1 MQEVKRSK
9 ENMEKLF
16 DKEEILNN
24 IDLPDKLDKLIQD
37 SVNIGY
43 ARTQAHKR
51 FQRRLY
57 MKRAAAIIG
66 ILLVGGIAAIP
77 VRAYVLSVVQSR
89 MEQVPKEEVATI
101 LEAVDEAEVEA
112 DTYSRDYTDKE
123 REKLKDLNKAYQQG
137 TFPEGELRQET
148 TRNSSITDA
157 VYFAQDTSTFYLP
170 ERELTDEE
178 LLELI
183 DFQTKRDYALME
195 RYEATEGAER
205 KEEQRK
211 SKEKVLEEGGIT
223 EEEAIVMGKEWLQKL
238 YGVSYEGMEL
248 NHYLDDESFLSEKP
262 VYNVN
267 FSIRSQEYYYFWMDA
282 QSGELI
288 SAEASFADDLDKE
301 PISKADIEQRT
312 ARLCGKAEEAL
323 TQFLGKAPD
332 YEQTVMNYMSKD
344 GNVARHV
351 SIYYYFVRQDGSA
364 YGIGVDAESGEFR
377 SYCLKQNFE
386 EYRKEME
393 ETQNAVGKGEREW
406 IFKDITVA
414 GDFDS

>member
-1 MQEVKRSK
+1 
-9 ENMEKLF
+9 MEKLY

-43 ARTQAHKR
+43 ARMQAHKR
-51 FQRRLY
+51 FRRRLY
-57 MKRAAAIIG
+57 FKRAAAIIG
-66 ILLVGGIAAIP
+66 ILLVGGIAAVP
-77 VRAYVLSVVQSR
+77 VRAYVLSIVQSR
-89 MEQVPKEEVATI
+89 MEQIPQEEVATI
-101 LEAVDEAEVEA
+101 LEAVDEAEAEA

-123 REKLKDLNKAYQQG
+123 KEKLKDLNKAYQQG

-148 TRNSSITDA
+148 TKNSSITDA

-195 RYEATEGAER
+195 RYEATEGAAR

-211 SKEKVLEEGGIT
+211 AKEKVLDEGGIT

-238 YGVSYEGMEL
+238 YGVSSEGMEL
-248 NHYLDDESFLSEKP
+248 NHYLDDESFLSEEP

-288 SAEASFADDLDKE
+288 SAEASFADDLEKE
-301 PISKADIEQRT
+301 PISKANIEQRT
-312 ARLCGKAEEAL
+312 EMLYSKAEEAL

-332 YEQTVMNYMSKD
+332 YEQAVMNYMSKD
-344 GNVARHV
+344 GNVARHI
-351 SIYYYFVRQDGSA
+351 SIYYYFVSQDGSA

-386 EYRKEME
+386 EYRKDVE
-393 ETQNAVGKGEREW
+393 ETQNAVGTGEREW
-406 IFKDITVA
+406 IFKDITAA
-414 GDFDS
+414 GGFES